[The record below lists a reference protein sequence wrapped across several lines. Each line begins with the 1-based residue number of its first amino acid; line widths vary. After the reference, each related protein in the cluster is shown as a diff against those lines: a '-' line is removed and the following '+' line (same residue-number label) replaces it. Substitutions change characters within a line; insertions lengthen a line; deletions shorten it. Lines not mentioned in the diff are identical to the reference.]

1 MPILKNA
8 KKALRRDQRRTT
20 VNLKVR
26 NRMKLAV
33 KAARDSKDASKLPA
47 AYQAIDRAQKKNLLH
62 KNKAARMKSQLA
74 KLSAPTPKQPVK
86 PKAKKTVRAKGPSA
100 SGRKK
105 VAKAKSNLAKK
116 ASK

>member
-74 KLSAPTPKQPVK
+74 KLSAPTPKQLVK
-86 PKAKKTVRAKGPSA
+86 PKAKKTT
-100 SGRKK
+100 KK
-105 VAKAKSNLAKK
+105 VAKAKSSLAKK